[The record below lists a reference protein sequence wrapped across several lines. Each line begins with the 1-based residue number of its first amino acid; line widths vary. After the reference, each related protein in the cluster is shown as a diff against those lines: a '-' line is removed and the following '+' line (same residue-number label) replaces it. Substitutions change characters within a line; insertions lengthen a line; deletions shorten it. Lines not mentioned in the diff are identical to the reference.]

1 MIDGL
6 VVLIVV
12 VCVVLLWYALEMVV
26 KEVRRG

>member
-12 VCVVLLWYALEMVV
+12 VCVVLVWFVLERIV
-26 KEVRRG
+26 KGVMR